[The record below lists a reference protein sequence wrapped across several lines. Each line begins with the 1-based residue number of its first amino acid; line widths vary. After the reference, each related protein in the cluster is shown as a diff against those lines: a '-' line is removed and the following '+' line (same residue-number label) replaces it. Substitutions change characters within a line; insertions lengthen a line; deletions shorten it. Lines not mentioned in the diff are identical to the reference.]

1 MPLLTASGLTV
12 SFGELEIFSDISL
25 EVPER
30 ARIGMVG
37 PNGGG
42 KTTLLRV
49 LVEETE
55 ATSGNVHRS
64 SGLRIGYVPQTTGA
78 LSGGTI
84 TDEILLAFSGLIDIE
99 DSLASSA
106 TDVERATEEERRG
119 AERRYAQLLERYE
132 ALGGYDYH
140 SRLER
145 VADGIGLDE
154 KTLKLQAS
162 SASGGEL
169 TRAALARALLAE
181 PDLLVLDEP
190 TNYLDFKGIAWLED
204 YLEKSRRAFVV
215 VSHDRYFL
223 DRVAGQLW
231 ELERGR
237 LRTYRGNY
245 TFYRTQRAERAERQA
260 KEHER
265 QQEFIA
271 KEQVF
276 IDRFKAGQRSR
287 QAKDREK
294 KLAKLE
300 RIDAPQT
307 REHGMH
313 VTSVKAKRTPRVV
326 VDMRDLK
333 VGFVVDGQANEL
345 LSIPKMQLGRE
356 SRTAVI
362 GSNGAGKS
370 TLVKTILSEVSPLAG
385 SINIGA
391 GVEVGYHRQGAEDL
405 PSSGTVLEAMQ
416 QIRNIPP
423 ADERNYLARFLFQG
437 DDVFKEMSAL
447 SGGERTRLA
456 IARLLTKSPSL
467 LVLDEPTTHLDIPSR
482 EALEEVLS
490 EYDGT
495 LLFVSHDRRLIS
507 LLAKQLIIV
516 EDGGARLFAGSFDE
530 WASEDEATPE
540 KIAPIAQLQPTKR
553 RVGSTR
559 NKHKV
564 ARRRELAKGLDQ
576 EKVISSLEE
585 RLAKLEVD
593 LQTASESQAVDEVAR
608 LGKEH
613 DTTRDDLE
621 RAWGEW
627 GG

>member
-25 EVPER
+25 QVPER

-42 KTTLLRV
+42 KTSLLRV

-64 SGLRIGYVPQTTGA
+64 GGLRIGYVPQTTGA

-84 TDEILLAFSGLIDIE
+84 TDEILLAFSGLIDLE

-106 TDVERATEEERRG
+106 TDVERATDKERRG
-119 AERRYAQLLERYE
+119 AEHRYAQLLERYE
-132 ALGGYDYH
+132 TLGGYDYH

-204 YLEKSRRAFVV
+204 YLEKSRRAFIV

-260 KEHER
+260 KEHDR

-271 KEQVF
+271 KEQYF

-294 KLAKLE
+294 KLAKLDLIE
-300 RIDAPQT
+300 APDT
-307 REHGMH
+307 REPGMR
-313 VTSVKAKRTPRVV
+313 VASVRAKRTPRVV

-333 VGFVVDGQANEL
+333 VGFVENGQENEL
-345 LSIPKMQLGRE
+345 LSINKMQLGRE

-370 TLVKTILSEVSPLAG
+370 TLVKTILGEVSPLAG
-385 SINIGA
+385 SVNIGA

-405 PSSGTVLEAMQ
+405 PSSGTVIEAML

-437 DDVFKEMSAL
+437 DDVFKDMSAL

-456 IARLLTKSPSL
+456 IARLLTRSPSL

-507 LLAKQLIIV
+507 LLAEQLIIV
-516 EDGGARLFAGSFDE
+516 EDGGARLFEGSFDE
-530 WASEDEATPE
+530 WASEEETTPE

-564 ARRRELAKGLDQ
+564 ARRREVAKGLDQ
-576 EKVISSLEE
+576 EKVISDLEE
-585 RLAKLEVD
+585 RLAKLESD
-593 LQTASESQAVDEVAR
+593 LQTASESQALDEVAR

>member
-42 KTTLLRV
+42 KTSLLRV

-55 ATSGNVHRS
+55 PSNGNVHRS

-84 TDEILLAFSGLIDIE
+84 TDEILLAFSGLIDLE
-99 DSLASSA
+99 DSVASSA
-106 TDVERATEEERRG
+106 TEVEQATDEERRG

-204 YLEKSRRAFVV
+204 YLEKSRRAFLV

-223 DRVAGQLW
+223 DQVAGQLW

-260 KEHER
+260 KEHDR

-294 KLAKLE
+294 KLAKLDLIE
-300 RIDAPQT
+300 APDT
-307 REHGMH
+307 REPGMR
-313 VTSVKAKRTPRVV
+313 VASVKAKRTPRVV

-333 VGFVVDGQANEL
+333 VGFVEDGRENEL
-345 LSIPKMQLGRE
+345 LSITKMQLGRE

-370 TLVKTILSEVSPLAG
+370 TLVKTILGEVSPLDG
-385 SINIGA
+385 SVNIGA

-405 PSSGTVLEAMQ
+405 PTSGTILEAML
-416 QIRNIPP
+416 QIRNISP
-423 ADERNYLARFLFQG
+423 AEERNYLARFLFRG

-507 LLAKQLIIV
+507 LLANQLIIV
-516 EDGGARLFAGSFDE
+516 EDGGARLFAGSFEE
-530 WASEDEATPE
+530 WASEGETTPE

-564 ARRRELAKGLDQ
+564 AKRREVAKGLDQ
-576 EKVISSLEE
+576 EKVISNLEE
-585 RLAKLEVD
+585 RLTKLEAE
-593 LQTASESQAVDEVAR
+593 LQTASESQAVDEVVR

>member
-12 SFGELEIFSDISL
+12 SFGELEIFSDVSL

-42 KTTLLRV
+42 KTSLLRV
-49 LVEETE
+49 MVGETE
-55 ATSGNVHRS
+55 SQRGNVHRS

-78 LSGGTI
+78 LSGGSI
-84 TDEILLAFSGLIDIE
+84 ADEVMLAFEGLIDLE
-99 DSLASSA
+99 DSLARSA
-106 TDVERATEEERRG
+106 TDVERATETERRG
-119 AERRYAQLLERYE
+119 AERRYAMLLERYE

-145 VADGIGLDE
+145 IADGVGLDE

-190 TNYLDFKGIAWLED
+190 TNYLDFKGIAWLEE
-204 YLEKSRRAFVV
+204 YLEKSGRAFVV

-223 DRVAGQLW
+223 DKVAGRLW
-231 ELERGR
+231 ELDRGR

-260 KEHER
+260 KEYER

-271 KEQVF
+271 KEQYF
-276 IDRFKAGQRSR
+276 IDRYKAGQRSR
-287 QAKDREK
+287 EAKGREK
-294 KLAKLE
+294 RLARLE
-300 RIDAPQT
+300 RIEPPHT
-307 REHGMH
+307 REQGMR
-313 VTSVKAKRTPRVV
+313 VASVKAKRTPRVV

-333 VGFVVDGQANEL
+333 VGFVEDGRETEL
-345 LSIPKMQLGRE
+345 LSIPRVQLGRE

-362 GSNGAGKS
+362 GGNGAGKS
-370 TLVKTILSEVSPLAG
+370 TLVKTILGEVPPLGG
-385 SINIGA
+385 SVTIGA
-391 GVEVGYHRQGAEDL
+391 GVEVGYHRQGADDI
-405 PSSGTVLEAMQ
+405 PASGTVLEAMQ
-416 QIRNIPP
+416 QIRNITP

-437 DDVFKEMSAL
+437 DDVFKDMSAL

-482 EALEEVLS
+482 EALEEALG
-490 EYDGT
+490 EYDGP

-507 LLAKQLIIV
+507 LLADQLLVV
-516 EDGGARLFAGSFDE
+516 EYGTASLFPGGFDE
-530 WASEDEATPE
+530 WAKEADPTSAQ
-540 KIAPIAQLQPTKR
+540 IAAIKQMQPSKR

-559 NKHKV
+559 NKHKA
-564 ARRRELAKGLDQ
+564 ARRREVAKGLDQ
-576 EKVISSLEE
+576 EKVIAELEK
-585 RLAKLEVD
+585 RLAKLETD
-593 LQTASESQAVDEVAR
+593 LQAASERQAVDDVAR

>member
-12 SFGELEIFSDISL
+12 SFGELEIFSDVSL

-42 KTTLLRV
+42 KTSLLKV

-55 ATSGNVHRS
+55 AQGGNVHRS

-78 LSGGTI
+78 VSDGTI
-84 TDEILLAFSGLIDIE
+84 SDEVMLAFEGLIGIE
-99 DSLASSA
+99 DSLARSA
-106 TDVERATEEERRG
+106 TDIERASEAERRG
-119 AERRYAQLLERYE
+119 AERRYALLLERYE

-169 TRAALARALLAE
+169 TRAALARALLTE

-190 TNYLDFKGIAWLED
+190 TNYLDFKGIAWLEE
-204 YLEKSRRAFVV
+204 YLERSKRAFVV

-223 DRVAGQLW
+223 DKVAGQLW
-231 ELERGR
+231 ELDRGR

-260 KEHER
+260 KEYER

-271 KEQVF
+271 KEQYF
-276 IDRFKAGQRSR
+276 IDRYKAGQRSR
-287 QAKDREK
+287 EAKGREK
-294 KLAKLE
+294 RLARLE
-300 RIDAPQT
+300 RIEAPHT
-307 REHGMH
+307 RERGMR
-313 VTSVKAKRTPRVV
+313 VASVKAKRTPRVV

-333 VGFVVDGQANEL
+333 VGFVEDGRETEL
-345 LSIPKMQLGRE
+345 LSIPRVQLGRE
-356 SRTAVI
+356 SRTAVV
-362 GSNGAGKS
+362 GGNGAGKS
-370 TLVKTILSEVSPLAG
+370 TLVKTILGEVSPLDG
-385 SINIGA
+385 SVTIGA
-391 GVEVGYHRQGAEDL
+391 GVEVGYHRQGADDL
-405 PSSGTVLEAMQ
+405 PASGTVLEAMQ
-416 QIRNIPP
+416 QIRNITP

-437 DDVFKEMSAL
+437 DDVFKDMSAL

-456 IARLLTKSPSL
+456 IARLLTRSPSL
-467 LVLDEPTTHLDIPSR
+467 LILDEPTTHLDIPSR
-482 EALEEVLS
+482 EALEEMLG

-507 LLAKQLIIV
+507 LLANQLLIV
-516 EDGGARLFAGSFDE
+516 EDHGARLFPGGFDE
-530 WASEDEATPE
+530 WASESASAPE
-540 KIAPIAQLQPTKR
+540 KIAPIAQLQPSKR

-559 NKHKV
+559 NKHKA
-564 ARRRELAKGLDQ
+564 ARRQEAAKGLDQ
-576 EKVISSLEE
+576 EKVIAGLEK
-585 RLAKLEVD
+585 RLAKLEAD
-593 LQTASESQAVDEVAR
+593 LQAASERQAVDDVAR

>member
-313 VTSVKAKRTPRVV
+313 VTSVKAKRTPRIV

-576 EKVISSLEE
+576 ENVISSLEE

-593 LQTASESQAVDEVAR
+593 LQAASESQAVDEVAR